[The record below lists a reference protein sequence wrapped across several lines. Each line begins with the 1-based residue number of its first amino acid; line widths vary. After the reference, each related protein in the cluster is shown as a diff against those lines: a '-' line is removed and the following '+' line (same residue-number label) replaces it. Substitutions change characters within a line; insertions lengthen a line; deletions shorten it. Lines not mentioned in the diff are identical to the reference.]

1 MTYIKINNTKY
12 PATVNGKMSDTA
24 WDNRASKAITL
35 DMDYATASALFVD
48 GVAWSIVQT
57 QEVPVYE
64 TNEKGEPVLD
74 ELGNPEVK
82 EYETQETEFDNSDYC
97 LAGDITDHRDGRIT
111 VKMGKLTDL
120 EEAYEIMLGGM

>member
-12 PATVNGKMSDTA
+12 PATVNGKMSDAA
-24 WDNRASKAITL
+24 WDGRASKSITL

-48 GVAWSIVQT
+48 GIAWSIVQT

-64 TNEKGEPVLD
+64 TNENGELVLD
-74 ELGNPEVK
+74 ELGNPEVR

-120 EEAYEIMLGGM
+120 EEAYEMMLGGV